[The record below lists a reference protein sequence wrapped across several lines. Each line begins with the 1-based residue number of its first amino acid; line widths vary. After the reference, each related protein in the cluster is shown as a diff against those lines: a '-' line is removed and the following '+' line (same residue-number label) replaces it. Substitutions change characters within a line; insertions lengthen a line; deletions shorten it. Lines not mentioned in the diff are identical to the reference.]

1 MAETKDLN
9 VEVDVSL
16 ITRLKVYAA
25 IVGQPVKVI
34 VARWLDEKLPP
45 LPQESEATHDRQPDP
60 GHRPGPLGRGPPPP
74 PLPVA
79 QALVVAP
86 ARYRMAPS
94 AGRCKSAWSSSRP
107 R

>member
-1 MAETKDLN
+1 MQSYEARERGSEKARGGPVAETKDLN

-45 LPQESEATHDRQPDP
+45 LPQESEAT
-60 GHRPGPLGRGPPPP
+60 
-74 PLPVA
+74 A
-79 QALVVAP
+79 
-86 ARYRMAPS
+86 
-94 AGRCKSAWSSSRP
+94 
-107 R
+107 

>member
-45 LPQESEATHDRQPDP
+45 LPQESEAT
-60 GHRPGPLGRGPPPP
+60 
-74 PLPVA
+74 A
-79 QALVVAP
+79 
-86 ARYRMAPS
+86 
-94 AGRCKSAWSSSRP
+94 
-107 R
+107 